1 MRTPSIRCP
10 SRSLWHRC
18 ASRIWLPG
26 LAFVVVVSSVLSSG
40 CATTKAAS
48 VVDGP
53 PLAVPEAPQRVIVP
67 AEDEPLAST
76 SIGPARPL
84 TSIPQVQP
92 SPLRQGGRA
101 TAPRADTDAR
111 SEASS
116 APTAATPVVTGNV
129 EAARDSRPVAAA
141 EMNSRGQVQTLLNK
155 AAADLKC
162 VDPAKL
168 SNERRTIWNE
178 SKRHSDTA
186 VEKMNE
192 RNYLVALAA
201 AEKAA
206 KFAADL
212 ATPCP
217 SR

>member
-1 MRTPSIRCP
+1 M
-10 SRSLWHRC
+10 
-18 ASRIWLPG
+18 PG
-26 LAFVVVVSSVLSSG
+26 LAIVVVSSVVSGG
-40 CATTKAAS
+40 CATTKAAA
-48 VVDGP
+48 VVAGP
-53 PLAVPEAPQRVIVP
+53 PLAVPEAPQRMIVP

-76 SIGPARPL
+76 STGPNRPL

-92 SPLRQGGRA
+92 NPPRPGGRV

-111 SEASS
+111 SEAS
-116 APTAATPVVTGNV
+116 APAAVPPATAGNV
-129 EAARDSRPVAAA
+129 EAARDSRPVAAG
-141 EMNSRGQVQTLLNK
+141 ETNSRAQVQTLLNK

-168 SNERRTIWNE
+168 SNERKTIWNE

-186 VEKMNE
+186 VEKMKE
-192 RNYLVALAA
+192 RNFLVALAA

-206 KFAADL
+206 AFAADL

-217 SR
+217 GR